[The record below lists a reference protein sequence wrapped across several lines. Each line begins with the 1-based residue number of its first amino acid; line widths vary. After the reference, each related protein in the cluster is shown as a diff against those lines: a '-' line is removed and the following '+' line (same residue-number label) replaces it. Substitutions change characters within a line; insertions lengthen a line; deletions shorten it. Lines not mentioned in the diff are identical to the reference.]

1 MEKTRLSSKGQ
12 VIIPKSIRDS
22 RGWKPGEELLVEETN
37 DGIFLKPARG
47 FPRTMLREVLGC
59 MGYKGPPKSL
69 RDMEEAIA
77 KGARERK

>member
-12 VIIPKSIRDS
+12 VIIPKSIRAS

-37 DGIFLKPARG
+37 EGILLKPMRG
-47 FPRTMLREVLGC
+47 FPSTMLRDVLGC

-77 KGARERK
+77 KGAQERR